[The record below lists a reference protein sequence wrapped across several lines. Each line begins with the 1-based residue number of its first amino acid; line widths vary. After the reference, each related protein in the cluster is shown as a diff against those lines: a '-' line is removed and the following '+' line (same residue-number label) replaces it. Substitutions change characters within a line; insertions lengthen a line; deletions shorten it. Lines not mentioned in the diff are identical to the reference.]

1 MPFPKLDILLYLCNR
16 IVAKVPSHTLR
27 LAFYR
32 KVMRFEIG
40 DSSFVFMD
48 AWFDTNYVGGRE
60 TGLFRMGPNSVI
72 NQRCRLDNRGGV
84 TIGSNVSISS
94 EVCILTADHD
104 PDSPEFRGRT
114 RPVVIEDLVF
124 IGTRALILP
133 GVRLGKG
140 SVVGAGSVVTQE
152 VPPYVIVAGVPA
164 RPIGE
169 RRKDLNYKVCY
180 GRPLH

>member
-1 MPFPKLDILLYLCNR
+1 MGFPKLDILLYLCNR
-16 IVAKVPSHTLR
+16 IVAKIPSHTLR

-32 KVMRFEIG
+32 KVMRFEIA

-48 AWFDTNYVGGRE
+48 AWFDTNYVGGKE
-60 TGLFRMGPNSVI
+60 TGRFRMGPNSVI
-72 NQRCRLDNRGGV
+72 NQRCRLDNRGGI

-104 PDSPEFRGRT
+104 PNSTGFEGRT
-114 RPVVIEDLVF
+114 SPVFIEDYVF

-133 GVRLGKG
+133 GVTLGVG
-140 SVVGAGSVVTQE
+140 SVVGAGSVVTKD
-152 VPPYVIVAGVPA
+152 VPPYTVVAGVPA
-164 RPIGE
+164 RSIAE
-169 RRKDLNYKVCY
+169 RRKDLNYSIRY